1 MVKYCILIYINVT
14 NFSSILFLV
23 FTNKLY
29 TITDIYISIK
39 TRELKHQMVKETLTF
54 SIEKELKIE
63 LKVLAVR
70 QEKSLT
76 KLLNEILQDYVNENK

>member
-1 MVKYCILIYINVT
+1 MP
-14 NFSSILFLV
+14 
-23 FTNKLY
+23 
-29 TITDIYISIK
+29 
-39 TRELKHQMVKETLTF
+39 KETLTF

-76 KLLNEILQDYVNENK
+76 HLLNEIIQDYVNENK

>member
-1 MVKYCILIYINVT
+1 M
-14 NFSSILFLV
+14 S
-23 FTNKLY
+23 
-29 TITDIYISIK
+29 
-39 TRELKHQMVKETLTF
+39 KETLTF

-76 KLLNEILQDYVNENK
+76 QLLNEILTDYVNENK